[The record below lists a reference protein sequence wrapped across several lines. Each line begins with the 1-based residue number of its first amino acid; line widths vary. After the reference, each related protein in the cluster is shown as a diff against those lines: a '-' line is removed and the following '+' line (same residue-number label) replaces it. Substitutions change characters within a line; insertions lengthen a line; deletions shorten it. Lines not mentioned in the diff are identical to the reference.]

1 MGLYM
6 GAGGGLYT
14 GGGGLIHGP
23 HLRLMQ
29 GVAKHAA
36 VFYSALVNGKKTRC
50 LLLNFS
56 NFKQKI
62 IEYCHQRDAIIF
74 IVSIVSI

>member
-6 GAGGGLYT
+6 GGGGGLYT
-14 GGGGLIHGP
+14 GGAYT
-23 HLRLMQ
+23 RTT
-29 GVAKHAA
+29 
-36 VFYSALVNGKKTRC
+36 SWVNGKKTRC

>member
-6 GAGGGLYT
+6 GGLIY
-14 GGGGLIHGP
+14 GGGLIDGP
-23 HLRLMQ
+23 HLRLM
-29 GVAKHAA
+29 VRKHA
-36 VFYSALVNGKKTRC
+36 V
-50 LLLNFS
+50 LLNFS

-74 IVSIVSI
+74 IVSIISI